1 MTILFDKKLDNLP
14 TANDIILDEIV
25 KEITHHIEQNRAT
38 KKEWIRKQNKQP
50 SEVLERM
57 LIKEYGRK
65 INKETGSKQ
74 KNIN

>member
-1 MTILFDKKLDNLP
+1 LNKIELL
-14 TANDIILDEIV
+14 
-25 KEITHHIEQNRAT
+25 KE
-38 KKEWIRKQNKQP
+38 EWIRKQNKQQ